1 MHIFMTGGAGFLG
14 RAVMRY
20 YQSERPDW
28 TFTIYSRDE
37 AKHMRARS
45 EFPQHSY
52 ILGDVQDLDRLTV
65 AMTGADRVIHAAA
78 MKYVPQGET
87 DVQEAINVN
96 VDGSRNVV
104 KAALRNRV
112 HHVLGIS
119 TDKACNPQ
127 NVYGITKRLME
138 RQFQEAALWVDETNF
153 SLVRY
158 GNVVGSTGS
167 VVPLFRQQAREG
179 RVTLTDGRMTRF
191 WLSVMHAVELIE
203 RAFRINDTANQGII
217 IVPRLAACDMRTVAE
232 AAISVECDGHM
243 PKMGSVKVEEL
254 GHRPGEKLHEEL
266 LSKNEALNA
275 KNFDGLM
282 VVYPPVLLTPQEPG
296 LYYTSATPDRKLTK
310 DDYIKL
316 INEVP
321 V

>member
-20 YQSERPDW
+20 YQENRPDW

-37 AKHMRARS
+37 AKHVKARS

-52 ILGDVQDLDRLTV
+52 ILGDVRDLDRLTI

-104 KAALRNRV
+104 KAALRNGV
-112 HHVLGIS
+112 PHVLGIS

-127 NVYGITKRLME
+127 NVYGLTKRLME
-138 RQFQEAALWVDETNF
+138 RIFQEAALWVEDTNF

-179 RVTLTDGRMTRF
+179 QITLTDGRMTRF
-191 WLSVMHAVELIE
+191 WLSVDNAVALIDD
-203 RAFRINDTANQGII
+203 AFNINDVTSQGAI
-217 IVPRLAACDMRTVAE
+217 IVPRLPACDMMTVAE
-232 AAISVECDGHM
+232 AAIAVEYDGNKSRM
-243 PKMGSVKVEEL
+243 FGINIEEK
-254 GHRPGEKLHEEL
+254 GHRPGEKTHEEL
-266 LSKNEALNA
+266 LSKTEALNA
-275 KNFDGLM
+275 TNFDGLM
-282 VVYPPVLLTPQEPG
+282 IIYPPQVKTPDDPR
-296 LYYTSATPDRKLTK
+296 LYYTSATPDKKLTR
-310 DDYIKL
+310 DDFIKL

-321 V
+321 A